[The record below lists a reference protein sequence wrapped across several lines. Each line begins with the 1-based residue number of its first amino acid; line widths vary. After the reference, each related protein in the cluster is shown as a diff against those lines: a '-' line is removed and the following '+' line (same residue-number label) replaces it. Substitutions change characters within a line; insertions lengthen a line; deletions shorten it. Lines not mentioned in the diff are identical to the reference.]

1 MGWDGIFIHTP
12 HKTNSEKIACFNSY
26 YKFDFAKAVIKNGVL
41 YGAVKDIN
49 KETDEPIVWGL
60 VAIINFYTNK
70 FETEMRCKLMDE
82 TMHPYYY
89 NCPKSILDLLT
100 ITDNEHS
107 NEWRKRCYE
116 ELAKQK
122 EKAKVKKTDY
132 LFIKSGVKF
141 SNGDIQ
147 YVFVKNKYGKNRYHS
162 ISYSDHYT
170 HYRFNPN
177 DYEVQYITESQYVA
191 CEKAYKQ
198 KFHAECVVSDYDDNI
213 ISFEDAVKL
222 APKLT
227 KERYDECLELAK
239 QELCDIYQNIIN
251 QTE

>member
-49 KETDEPIVWGL
+49 RETNEPIVWGL

-100 ITDNEHS
+100 KTDNEYS

-116 ELAKQK
+116 QLAKAK
-122 EKAKVKKTDY
+122 EKAKVKTPY
-132 LFIKSGVKF
+132 IFVKSGIKF
-141 SNGDIQ
+141 SIGCT
-147 YVFVKNKYGKNRYHS
+147 YHVFKKDPTMRTKYHTFETGYGLR
-162 ISYSDHYT
+162 ISHI
-170 HYRFNPN
+170 N
-177 DYEVQYITESQYVA
+177 DFDVQYISEEQYLRCKDAYYKIRDAKILVEYEKTNDPELIKLSQ
-191 CEKAYKQ
+191 
-198 KFHAECVVSDYDDNI
+198 
-213 ISFEDAVKL
+213 L
-222 APKLT
+222 
-227 KERYDECLELAK
+227 
-239 QELCDIYQNIIN
+239 ELCDVYQKAIN

>member
-1 MGWDGIFIHTP
+1 MGWDGILISEP
-12 HKTNSEKIACFNSY
+12 HKTVSEKLAVYFKYHGFCENEIV
-26 YKFDFAKAVIKNGVL
+26 KATIKNGVV
-41 YGAVKDIN
+41 YGAIRNLKTNDVWAMISLLKFRKD
-49 KETDEPIVWGL
+49 GL
-60 VAIINFYTNK
+60 Q
-70 FETEMRCKLMDE
+70 TEMLAKNMSEEMLPNCF
-82 TMHPYYY
+82 

-100 ITDNEHS
+100 KTDNEYS

-147 YVFVKNKYGKNRYHS
+147 YVFCKNKYGKNRYHS
-162 ISYSDHYT
+162 ISYSDHYA
-170 HYRFNPN
+170 HYRFNSN
-177 DYEVQYITESQYVA
+177 DYEVQYITEEQYIA
-191 CEKAYKQ
+191 CEKAYRQ

-213 ISFEDAVKL
+213 ISYEDAVKL

-239 QELCDIYQNIIN
+239 RDLCDVYQNIIN

>member
-49 KETDEPIVWGL
+49 RETNEPIVWGL

-100 ITDNEHS
+100 KTDNEHS

-116 ELAKQK
+116 QLEKAK

-141 SNGDIQ
+141 SDGNIQ
-147 YVFVKNKYGKNRYHS
+147 HVFCKDKHRRNVYYVITS
-162 ISYSDHYT
+162 EYSQ
-170 HYRFNPN
+170 YRFNPN
-177 DYEVQYITESQYVA
+177 DHDDVQYITESQYIA
-191 CEKAYKQ
+191 CEKAYRD
-198 KFHAECVVSDYDDNI
+198 HYRARCVVTDYDGNI
-213 ISFEDAVKL
+213 ITYEEDLKL
-222 APKLT
+222 APNLT
-227 KERYDECLELAK
+227 KERYDNCLELAK
-239 QELCDIYQNIIN
+239 QDLCDVYQNVIN